1 MVRVCFLFYALLRQI
16 RLIDLRKCD
25 VTFAGIIVNKKLG
38 ELKLNP
44 ARKRDDIAWFLEAH
58 HQSIDINP
66 KSNGTAPKTTGVTSD
81 TKNLDTSLIFS
92 TSLPTYT
99 PNTKGTPWVR
109 HIKEYEIITNSISS
123 EAQHQYVTKAFAEVH
138 KTVVVA
144 ERNMIQE
151 RAVAPPS
158 DPSRNLPLFKRV
170 SDRCPVPKPG
180 EGRRRRRVRGGGR
193 RRRWGGC
200 LPAGHDVQLAA
211 IDRRERRRCG
221 ADDARGPDGIAREAP
236 RDDDDAFFGGGA
248 VGTIE
253 EGWRQNGNGAKI
265 LPRKKSA
272 FYSVTF

>member
-81 TKNLDTSLIFS
+81 TKNLDTSLNFS

-138 KTVVVA
+138 KTVVEMGA
-144 ERNMIQE
+144 PKSTNSASRKSPPEEMS
-151 RAVAPPS
+151 RATAASGSATTKSTGGGISGLASLNVV
-158 DPSRNLPLFKRV
+158 SRNKTHKRQKPETSPSKFKGA
-170 SDRCPVPKPG
+170 KK
-180 EGRRRRRVRGGGR
+180 
-193 RRRWGGC
+193 
-200 LPAGHDVQLAA
+200 
-211 IDRRERRRCG
+211 RREG
-221 ADDARGPDGIAREAP
+221 
-236 RDDDDAFFGGGA
+236 
-248 VGTIE
+248 
-253 EGWRQNGNGAKI
+253 
-265 LPRKKSA
+265 
-272 FYSVTF
+272 